1 MRKYLANRKKN
12 LRLEWA
18 KARATSA
25 EILKVLLKVGR
36 AVKIFYG
43 QGTLFIGEEGALSR
57 TGLDSTVARFMEDV
71 CPLRRSEGDV
81 FYQSSLVFVETDRR
95 SQPASPRG

>member
-12 LRLEWA
+12 LRLAWT
-18 KARATSA
+18 KTRATLA

-36 AVKIFYG
+36 AMNTFYG
-43 QGTLFIGEEGALSR
+43 QGTIFIGEEGALSR
-57 TGLDSTVARFMEDV
+57 TGLDSTVAGSMEDA

-81 FYQSSLVFVETDRR
+81 FTRVHRFSWKRIVGVNPL
-95 SQPASPRG
+95 P